1 MKKEERRTRRPTNPV
16 AKNDGGLKL
25 LVVQF
30 PRTRLMRVA
39 TRVGHAYA
47 ECAVH
52 TDYARICACG

>member
-39 TRVGHAYA
+39 TPHLV
-47 ECAVH
+47 
-52 TDYARICACG
+52 DNL